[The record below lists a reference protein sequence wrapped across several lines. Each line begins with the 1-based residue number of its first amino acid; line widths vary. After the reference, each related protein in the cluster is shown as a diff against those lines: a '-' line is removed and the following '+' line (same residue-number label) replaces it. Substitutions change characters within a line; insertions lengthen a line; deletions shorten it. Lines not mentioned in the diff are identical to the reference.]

1 MTTLGNGLSEAD
13 QNEEALSVR
22 ETELSWLRR
31 LGLPEE
37 YVLAAQSNLAG
48 TYRQLG
54 RDKEALQ
61 LKRDVYSGHLSLDGE
76 EHDSTLIAAYNYAL
90 SLVKIDHFEEAKSL
104 LRKTIPVARRVLGES
119 DHLTLSMRSLYAK
132 GLYEDAGATL
142 DDLRESVTLYEDA
155 GATLDDLRESVTKF
169 VDLERIARR
178 VFGGAHPLVGAIAQ
192 NLQDARAALRARETP

>member
-142 DDLRESVTLYEDA
+142 DDLRESVTTFED
-155 GATLDDLRESVTKF
+155 V
-169 VDLERIARR
+169 ERTTRR
-178 VFGGAHPLVGAIAQ
+178 IFGGAHPLVGGIARD
-192 NLQDARAALRARETP
+192 LQGARAALHARETPQEGA